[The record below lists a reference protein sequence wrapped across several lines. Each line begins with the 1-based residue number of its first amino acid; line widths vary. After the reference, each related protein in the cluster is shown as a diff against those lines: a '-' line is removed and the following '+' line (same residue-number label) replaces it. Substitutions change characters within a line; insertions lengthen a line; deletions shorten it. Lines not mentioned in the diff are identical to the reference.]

1 MTNFPFRRVRGTV
14 ALLTVFAAFAIVAL
28 PPSRLAGQTA
38 GTATTQR
45 ASAANQ
51 NDPDRWEPTIR
62 KFEEAD
68 KVAPPPQ
75 NGIVFIG
82 ASSIVR
88 WNLAE
93 SFPELGPRAINRGFG
108 GSLAADSTRYADRI
122 VIPYKP
128 QKVVFYAGD
137 NDVQAQRTPEQIAG
151 DFAAFEKKVHAALP
165 ATEIIFISIKPS
177 IRRWAWIEQIKSAN
191 ALVKQYCAS
200 HPHLAFVDIVPQMI
214 GPDGK
219 PIKELLVEDGLH
231 MTPAGYKV
239 WNAALK
245 GLLQVSPSH
254 Q

>member
-1 MTNFPFRRVRGTV
+1 MINFTVRRFRVSVAPF
-14 ALLTVFAAFAIVAL
+14 ALLAALALVAASS
-28 PPSRLAGQTA
+28 SRLVAQPAGA
-38 GTATTQR
+38 AAPPR
-45 ASAANQ
+45 AAASQ
-51 NDPDRWEPTIR
+51 NTPDRWEPTIK

-68 KVAPPPQ
+68 KVTPPPP

-93 SFPELGPRAINRGFG
+93 SFPELGARAINRGFG

-137 NDVQAQRTPEQIAG
+137 NDIEANRTPEQIAG
-151 DFAAFEKKVHAALP
+151 DFVAFEKTVHAALP
-165 ATEIIFISIKPS
+165 STEIIFISIKPS

-191 ALVKQYCAS
+191 ALVKTYCGT

-214 GPDGK
+214 GADGK
-219 PIKELLVEDGLH
+219 PRKELLLDDGLH
-231 MTPAGYKV
+231 MTPAGYTV
-239 WNAALK
+239 WNDALRP
-245 GLLQVSPSH
+245 LLQASTSN

>member
-1 MTNFPFRRVRGTV
+1 MINFTIRRFRVSLVPV
-14 ALLTVFAAFAIVAL
+14 ALLAALALVAA
-28 PPSRLAGQTA
+28 SSYRLAAQAA
-38 GTATTQR
+38 GAGAPQ
-45 ASAANQ
+45 SAAASQ
-51 NDPDRWEPTIR
+51 NDPDRWEPTIK

-68 KVAPPPQ
+68 KVTPPPQ

-93 SFPELGPRAINRGFG
+93 SFPELGARAINRGFG

-137 NDVQAQRTPEQIAG
+137 NDIERQRTPEQIAG
-151 DFAAFEKKVHAALP
+151 DFVAFEKKVHAALP

-191 ALVKQYCAS
+191 ALVKKYCATN
-200 HPHLAFVDIVPQMI
+200 PHLAFVDIVPQML

-219 PIKELLVEDGLH
+219 PIKEMLVEDGLH

-239 WNAALK
+239 WNAALRP
-245 GLLQVSPSH
+245 LLTVSQSH

>member
-1 MTNFPFRRVRGTV
+1 MIPFTLRRFRVCV
-14 ALLTVFAAFAIVAL
+14 APLALLAVLALVAASSA
-28 PPSRLAGQTA
+28 RLAAQAAGAATA
-38 GTATTQR
+38 PR
-45 ASAANQ
+45 AAAANQ
-51 NDPDRWEPTIR
+51 NDPDRWEPTIK

-68 KVAPPPQ
+68 KVTPPPQ

-93 SFPELGPRAINRGFG
+93 SFPELGARAINRGFG

-137 NDVQAQRTPEQIAG
+137 NDIERQRTPDEIAG
-151 DFAAFEKKVHAALP
+151 DFVAFEKKVHAALP
-165 ATEIIFISIKPS
+165 GTEIIFISIKPS

-191 ALVKQYCAS
+191 ALVKKYCAS
-200 HPHLAFVDIVPQMI
+200 RPRLAFVDIVPQML
-214 GPDGK
+214 GPDGQ
-219 PIKELLVEDGLH
+219 PVKEMLLEDGLH

-239 WNAALK
+239 WNNALRP
-245 GLLQVSPSH
+245 LLAVSQSH